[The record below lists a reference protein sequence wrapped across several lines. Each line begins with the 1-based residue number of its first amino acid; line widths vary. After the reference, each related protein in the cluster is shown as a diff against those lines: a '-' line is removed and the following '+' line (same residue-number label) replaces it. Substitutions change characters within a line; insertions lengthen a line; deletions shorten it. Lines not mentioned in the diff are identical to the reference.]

1 MISLIKKHTDTLI
14 ISAMIVITICWIG
27 AFMEYVHHMF
37 SRPL

>member
-1 MISLIKKHTDTLI
+1 MFKKHTDTLI
-14 ISAMIVITICWIG
+14 ISAMLVITICWIG

>member
-1 MISLIKKHTDTLI
+1 MIKKHADTI
-14 ISAMIVITICWIG
+14 IVWSVLFVTVCWIG